1 MGSKTAA
8 QRLLKLYGVRGAPE
22 YDAARAA
29 DLYVTLI
36 ARSDPV
42 AIPEL
47 LAELT
52 RRNPALAVTVDLR
65 LDLDTLYQKAAE
77 AGSPAAMREYARR
90 LGEAAVKPAQVQA
103 ATGWLIRAS
112 QAGDAKAM
120 VLLAQDYALGV
131 GVAPSIAL
139 AHRWL
144 QRAADAGDQDAV
156 DLIKLMV
163 MQDASN

>member
-1 MGSKTAA
+1 
-8 QRLLKLYGVRGAPE
+8 
-22 YDAARAA
+22 
-29 DLYVTLI
+29 
-36 ARSDPV
+36 
-42 AIPEL
+42 
-47 LAELT
+47 
-52 RRNPALAVTVDLR
+52 
-65 LDLDTLYQKAAE
+65 
-77 AGSPAAMREYARR
+77 MREYARR